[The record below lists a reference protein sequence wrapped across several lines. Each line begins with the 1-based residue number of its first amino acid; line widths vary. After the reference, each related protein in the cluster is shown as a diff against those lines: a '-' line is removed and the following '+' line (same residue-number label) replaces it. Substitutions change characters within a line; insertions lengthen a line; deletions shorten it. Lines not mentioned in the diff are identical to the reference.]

1 MTGGCEG
8 GARPAVGADGWCELH
23 CHSGFSLLDG
33 AAQPEALAMR
43 AADLGYP
50 ALALTDHDS
59 LAGLIRHAQ
68 ACASVGVRPIAGCEL
83 TLSDGGHLTF
93 LARDAVGYRSL
104 ASLVSRAHLAG
115 AKGQPCATLDDVAA
129 HTAGLECLTG
139 CRRGPVAAAVL
150 RDDSDGAAAALARL
164 RDIFGPRHLW
174 VEVQRAWLPDD
185 NRLHYELGRLARR
198 AGLPLV
204 ATGNAHYARA
214 EDRDLQDVLVCLRE
228 RVPIARARPHL
239 RPGAPWR
246 LRSGDEMARAFAHL
260 PAAVRGAAELAARCA
275 FSPDHVDTAFP
286 AFPAPAGHT
295 SDSYLAA
302 LVRDGARARYGDA
315 APAEL
320 PGRLR
325 HELATIAHLGLADYV
340 LVVWDIVRFAR
351 ARGILVQG
359 RGSAVGSVVAYC
371 LGLTAVEPLHHRL
384 SFDRF
389 LSVGRTDPPDI
400 DLDLPAD
407 RPGHPPAREA
417 VIQYALARWADHAAL
432 VANVVTFQA
441 RLIAREVGMALGLDP
456 AQVAAL
462 AAAEPTPAVARVPD
476 PRAGTP
482 LARRVASLCQ
492 RLEGLP
498 QHLSQH
504 PGGIVVTARPL
515 GEVVPVERARMEGRI
530 VVQWD
535 KDSIEGAGMAKIDLL
550 GLGMLGVIDACF
562 DLVARQAGQRPA
574 LHGFRCDDPAVYALL
589 CASDTVGLFQVESR
603 AQMVASLPHLQPRCY
618 EDLIVSV
625 ALIRP
630 GPIQGGAVHPYL
642 RRRRGLEPVTYPGG
656 AVGARLLAPILA
668 ETLGVCL
675 YQDQVIDIGRACGL
689 DAGEAAELRRA
700 MSSTRDQGRMLA
712 LRGRLE
718 TGLAAHGLD
727 AAARGQ
733 VVAMVEAFSG
743 YGFVKGHA
751 AAFAYLAYVSA
762 WLKVHHPA
770 AFYAALLNLQPMG
783 FYSPEVLVQDAGR
796 HGVRVLPVDVR
807 HSDVDTAPEGEDG
820 LRLGLR
826 LIRGLGAEA
835 CARIVA
841 ALSDARR
848 PRDPEE
854 LCRRASLR
862 EDEARALARSGAM
875 RGYIGE
881 RRQALWRASVAA
893 RAAREGWLPGL
904 VAAADGP
911 VALPPASRA
920 DEMALDRAALGFSP
934 DAHALAPLRERLPG
948 RLARSRDLPR
958 LATGATIELVGQV
971 VSRQS
976 PGTAKGVVFLTL
988 SDEWGLMNVVA
999 PRATRERTAPATW
1012 GETLI
1017 WVGGV
1022 VERGGR
1028 ALTVRATDIRP
1039 LTALLP

>member
-1 MTGGCEG
+1 MLDRVPS
-8 GARPAVGADGWCELH
+8 RPG
-23 CHSGFSLLDG
+23 
-33 AAQPEALAMR
+33 
-43 AADLGYP
+43 
-50 ALALTDHDS
+50 
-59 LAGLIRHAQ
+59 
-68 ACASVGVRPIAGCEL
+68 
-83 TLSDGGHLTF
+83 
-93 LARDAVGYRSL
+93 
-104 ASLVSRAHLAG
+104 
-115 AKGQPCATLDDVAA
+115 
-129 HTAGLECLTG
+129 
-139 CRRGPVAAAVL
+139 RRRRL
-150 RDDSDGAAAALARL
+150 RDDSDGAAAELRRL
-164 RDIFGPRHLW
+164 RDIFGSRHLW
-174 VEVQRAWLPDD
+174 VEVQRAGLPDD
-185 NRLHYELGRLARR
+185 NRLHHELGRLARR

-228 RVPIARARPHL
+228 RVPIARARPYL
-239 RPGAPWR
+239 RPGAAWH
-246 LRSGDEMARAFAHL
+246 LRAPGEMARAFAHL
-260 PAAVRGAAELAARCA
+260 PAALHGAAELAARCA
-275 FSPDHVDTAFP
+275 FSPNHVDAAFP

-295 SDSYLAA
+295 FDSYLAA
-302 LVRDGARARYGDA
+302 LVQEGARSRYGDA

-325 HELATIAHLGLADYV
+325 HELTTIAHLGLADYF

-359 RGSAVGSVVAYC
+359 RGSAVGSAVAYC

-441 RLIAREVGMALGLDP
+441 RSIAREVGMALGLDP

-462 AAAEPTPAVARVPD
+462 AASESASASDGPHPPD
-476 PRAGTP
+476 PLAGTP
-482 LARRVASLCQ
+482 LACRVASLCR

-498 QHLSQH
+498 RHLSQH

-530 VVQWD
+530 IVQWD
-535 KDSIEGAGMAKIDLL
+535 KDSVEGAGMAKIDLL

-562 DLVARQAGQRPA
+562 DLVARQTGQRPA

-589 CASDTVGLFQVESR
+589 RASDTVGLFQVESR

-618 EDLIVSV
+618 EDIIVSV

-642 RRRRGLEPVTYPGG
+642 RRHRGLEPVSYPGG
-656 AVGARLLAPILA
+656 TAGERLLAPILG

-675 YQDQVIDIGRACGL
+675 FQDQVIDIGRAGGL
-689 DAGEAAELRRA
+689 AVSEAVTLRQA
-700 MSSTRDQGRMLA
+700 MSSARDQGRMRA

-718 TGLAAHGLD
+718 TGLAAYGLD

-733 VVAMVEAFSG
+733 VLTMVEAFSG

-796 HGVRVLPVDVR
+796 HGVRTLPVDVR
-807 HSDVDTAPEGEDG
+807 YSDVDTAPEGTDG

-826 LIRGLGAEA
+826 AIRGLGMDA
-835 CARIVA
+835 CERIVGV
-841 ALSDARR
+841 LSDVQA
-848 PRDPEE
+848 PRDLEE

-862 EDEARALARSGAM
+862 EDEARALARSGAA

-881 RRQALWRASVAA
+881 RRQALWQAPVAA
-893 RAAREGWLPGL
+893 RAAREEWLPGL
-904 VAAADGP
+904 IAAVDGP
-911 VALPPASRA
+911 VDLPLASRM

-934 DAHALAPLRERLPG
+934 DTHALAPLRG
-948 RLARSRDLPR
+948 QLAEPLTRSHDLPR
-958 LATGATIELVGQV
+958 LATGTPVEVVGQV

-988 SDEWGLMNVVA
+988 SDEWGLMNVVVPRVVQGRVEGA
-999 PRATRERTAPATW
+999 TRAT
-1012 GETLI
+1012 TLI

-1022 VERGGR
+1022 VERRGH
-1028 ALTVRATDIRP
+1028 ALTVRATDLRP
-1039 LTALLP
+1039 LAALLP